1 MAGGVGGVP
10 PQNQKKGRVAHISNP
25 ATSGAQ
31 NPGKPKANEGGKT
44 GVEGAEPPPRGHGG
58 CAPKIFKEGASSPH

>member
-1 MAGGVGGVP
+1 MAGGCVGGVP

-31 NPGKPKANEGGKT
+31 NASKPSAHGG
-44 GVEGAEPPPRGHGG
+44 GQNGGSRGAEPPWQGVMGG
-58 CAPKIFKEGASSPH
+58 VPPQNQN